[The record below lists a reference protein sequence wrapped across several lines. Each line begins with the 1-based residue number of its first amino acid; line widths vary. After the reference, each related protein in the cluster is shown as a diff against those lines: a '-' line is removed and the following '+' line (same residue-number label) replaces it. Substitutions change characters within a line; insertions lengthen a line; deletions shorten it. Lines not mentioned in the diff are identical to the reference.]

1 MSTYLITG
9 GSGFIG
15 SNLVAMLL
23 AKGETIRVLDNF
35 ATGQRSNLK
44 PFADQI
50 DIVEGDIRS
59 YHLVRDA
66 VQGVDYVL
74 HQAALPSVP
83 RSVRDPITTNEVN
96 VLGTLN
102 LLQAARDAGVKRL
115 VAASSSSLY
124 GDSKVLPKEESMAS
138 NPLSPYAISKLAA
151 EQYCQSFSRI
161 YGFETVCLRYFNVF
175 GPRQDPNSQY
185 SAVIPRFITRILN
198 DEPITIH
205 GDGSQSR
212 DFSFIDNVTQANYL
226 ATTASNVS
234 GEVINVACGA
244 RHTLVDLI
252 GLISQLTGKEPT
264 VSYTESRAGDV
275 SHSQADIGKARRL
288 LGYEPAVDV
297 KTGLEQTIQWFQQNQ
312 SNGHR

>member
-1 MSTYLITG
+1 MSTYLVTG

-23 AKGETIRVLDNF
+23 QKGETVRVLDNF
-35 ATGQRSNLK
+35 ATAQRSNLA

-115 VAASSSSLY
+115 VSASSSSVY
-124 GDSKVLPKEESMAS
+124 GDSKVLPKEEGMSS

-151 EQYCQSFSRI
+151 EQYCQSFARL

-175 GPRQDPNSQY
+175 GPRQDPTSQY
-185 SAVIPRFITRILN
+185 SAVIPLFITKILN
-198 DEPITIH
+198 GETITIH

-226 ATTASNVS
+226 ASQAPNVS
-234 GEVINVACGA
+234 GETINIACGA
-244 RHTLVDLI
+244 RHTLIDLVGSI
-252 GLISQLTGKEPT
+252 AQLTQKEPDVIYDKART
-264 VSYTESRAGDV
+264 GDV
-275 SHSQADIGKARRL
+275 PHSQADISKARRL
-288 LGYEPAVDV
+288 LNYEPVVDF
-297 KTGLEQTIQWFQQNQ
+297 KSGLEKTIDWYV
-312 SNGHR
+312 NGRYN